1 MNPEKF
7 SLHSLTKAGKLQGI
21 YFINNKKRS
30 YTHANCF

>member
-21 YFINNKKRS
+21 YFNKKRS